1 MVPGKN
7 IKSADGD
14 LKMIGDKIII
24 TPQIANEAS
33 AAILNDKITAKK
45 DCGKFNRCTGCKLL
59 DL

>member
-1 MVPGKN
+1 MEPKKN

-14 LKMIGDKIII
+14 LKIIDDQIII
-24 TPQIANEAS
+24 SQQLTKEAS